1 MPGKWDVIKQKV
13 HAGLNKAG
21 LGSLLLG
28 SQDLLGIDIGT
39 YAIKIIE
46 LKNKEEGGLLAS
58 WGYMVCDPQSDVAPE
73 EKTLQIVNLI
83 RAFLIEKAVKIR
95 EAATSVSGNTV
106 LVRYVKFPL
115 LTPKEMS
122 TALSAE
128 AEPFIPFDINEV
140 QLGFHILNTDI
151 MEEGQRKMETVLV
164 AAKRELITERLDL
177 LGGAGL
183 SPMVI
188 DVDSFALE
196 NVFEK
201 IESEAADPRGTLI
214 LNIGHSATNLSI
226 VAAGVTQVVRD
237 IFIAGNSLTKAV
249 MKVKGTDYAAA
260 EEAKRTYGIIL
271 ESAAAPESGAA
282 ANPPAG
288 SEATIKLSASEIAGL
303 SGAGGAQAV
312 LVSEALVSVL
322 KDLIAEVR
330 RSVDFYLSQGA
341 ERSIK
346 RVLLSGG
353 SAHLKNLPQYL
364 AAELKVPVSLIDPF
378 SFIKQPPA
386 EIQSFGASSFAVAM
400 GLALRSVDLES

>member
-1 MPGKWDVIKQKV
+1 MPSKWDVIKLKV

-28 SQDLLGIDIGT
+28 SQDLLGIDIGS
-39 YAIKIIE
+39 YSIKIIE
-46 LKNKEEGGLLAS
+46 LKNKEEGGVLVS
-58 WGYMVCDPQSDVAPE
+58 WGYMPCDFQSDIAPE

-83 RAFLIEKAVKIR
+83 RAFLIEKGVKIR
-95 EAATSVSGNTV
+95 DAATSVSGNTV

-122 TALSAE
+122 TALAAE

-140 QLGFHILNTDI
+140 QLGFHILNTDV

-164 AAKRELITERLDL
+164 AAKRELIADRLDL

-201 IESEAADPRGTLI
+201 IEPEAADTRGTLI
-214 LNIGHSATNLSI
+214 LNIGHSVTNLSI

-249 MKVKGTDYAAA
+249 MKVKGTDYMAA

-271 ESAAAPESGAA
+271 EPASSAEPGSGANA
-282 ANPPAG
+282 PAG
-288 SEATIKLSASEIAGL
+288 GEATIKLSASEIAGL
-303 SGAGGAQAV
+303 SGAGG
-312 LVSEALVSVL
+312 L
-322 KDLIAEVR
+322 R
-330 RSVDFYLSQGA
+330 PFLS
-341 ERSIK
+341 RK
-346 RVLLSGG
+346 
-353 SAHLKNLPQYL
+353 P
-364 AAELKVPVSLIDPF
+364 
-378 SFIKQPPA
+378 SFP
-386 EIQSFGASSFAVAM
+386 S
-400 GLALRSVDLES
+400 